1 MRRQML
7 GKSMLEVPV
16 VAAGCM
22 RIQGMDET
30 EVDEYI
36 HTCLELGIQFF
47 DHADIYGKGAC
58 ESLFGRVFEQT
69 EFRREDIILQSK
81 CGIVPGV
88 MYDFSKEH
96 ILQSVEES
104 LRRLR
109 TDYLDILLLHRPDAL
124 MEPEEVA
131 EAFDLLEG
139 SGKVRH
145 FGVSNHT
152 PMQIQL
158 LKKCV
163 RQDLLVNQ
171 LQFSIPFSN
180 MVASGLEANMLT
192 DGAVNRDNSV
202 LDFCRLHDMTIQA
215 WSPFQ
220 YGMFEG
226 IFIGNEKFPELNK
239 VLDRLAEKYG
249 VTQNAIA
256 VAWIMRHP
264 AGIQTIVGSTN
275 LKRIQ
280 DISKASDIVLS
291 REEWYEIYLAAGKM
305 LP

>member
-1 MRRQML
+1 M
-7 GKSMLEVPV
+7 SISIPV
-16 VAAGCM
+16 WNW
-22 RIQGMDET
+22 EFS
-30 EVDEYI
+30 
-36 HTCLELGIQFF
+36 FF

-158 LKKCV
+158 LKKMCETGSSCQSASV
-163 RQDLLVNQ
+163 QYSV
-171 LQFSIPFSN
+171 SN

-202 LDFCRLHDMTIQA
+202 LDFL
-215 WSPFQ
+215 
-220 YGMFEG
+220 
-226 IFIGNEKFPELNK
+226 
-239 VLDRLAEKYG
+239 
-249 VTQNAIA
+249 
-256 VAWIMRHP
+256 
-264 AGIQTIVGSTN
+264 QT
-275 LKRIQ
+275 
-280 DISKASDIVLS
+280 A
-291 REEWYEIYLAAGKM
+291 
-305 LP
+305 

>member
-131 EAFDLLEG
+131 EAFDILES
-139 SGKVRH
+139 SGKVRA
-145 FGVSNHT
+145 FGVSNHN
-152 PMQIQL
+152 PMQIELLNQYCGGKICIDQIQFSAAHCPTIDAGL
-158 LKKCV
+158 NVNIHNDAGCNRDGSLIEYARLKKIT
-163 RQDLLVNQ
+163 L
-171 LQFSIPFSN
+171 
-180 MVASGLEANMLT
+180 
-192 DGAVNRDNSV
+192 
-202 LDFCRLHDMTIQA
+202 QA

-226 IFIGNEKFPELNK
+226 IFIGSEKFPELNR
-239 VLDRLAEKYG
+239 VLDELSEKYDASP
-249 VTQNAIA
+249 NAIA
-256 VAWIMRHP
+256 TAWILRHP
-264 AGIQTIVGSTN
+264 AGIQTIAGSTS

-280 DISKASDIVLS
+280 DICRADDIVLT
-291 REEWYEIYLAAGKM
+291 REEWYRIYLAAGKQ

>member
-1 MRRQML
+1 MKKVNFGST
-7 GKSMLEVPV
+7 GKQVPAIV
-16 VAAGCM
+16 MGCM
-22 RIQGMDET
+22 RMKELT
-30 EVDEYI
+30 VKEAAKLVDAAMAE
-36 HTCLELGIQFF
+36 GVDFF

-220 YGMFEG
+220 YGFFEG
-226 IFIGNEKFPELNK
+226 VFVDSEKYPELNQ
-239 VLDRLAEKYG
+239 VLADLAEKYG
-249 VTQNAIA
+249 TTKTGIA
-256 VAWIMRHP
+256 SAWIFRHP
-264 AGIQTIVGSTN
+264 AKIQMVAGTTN
-275 LKRIQ
+275 LKRLREIALAA
-280 DISKASDIVLS
+280 DIRLT
-291 REEWYEIYLAAGKM
+291 REEWYQLYLSAGHI